1 MSVLTYPPTNE
12 EEIFRHCTKECGII
26 TATEDQQY
34 FALGCMTC
42 SEKFLYFDAFIEH
55 MQTRHYSDNDGDSKS
70 RKRRHDEDES
80 EDLTDGHPPLLDPP
94 EVMIKEEKY
103 DVDEDADACDNE
115 PLLNNDDDY
124 ADNFYNVKREKTDP
138 NTSLPVSDASY
149 LADSYGNFNDDY
161 AEDDDM
167 GDEDANY
174 DDLVEESLLDSSST
188 VGVTSHIKDRK
199 MIQFL
204 IEAYRRNTFLWDHRH
219 PQFRDR
225 VKRGQFIEWINAEFK
240 KRFNLVLAKDAV
252 TRKWDNLRTVY
263 KRECNR
269 MALERT
275 NVSTLWYFRE
285 LHFLNNLYGGN
296 TKLSEAVVKET
307 IYRRRFSA
315 LWNDISTTKLL
326 DMLKS
331 YPCFYDKYNIDY
343 RSKEKRGEALH
354 RMAVELAPFIEV
366 STIQISK
373 RISQLRFDYSK
384 QKQERIMCEMTGR
397 AFTPTYSYYE
407 NMIFMDGD
415 VAPFK
420 CEHCPMIMNTPR
432 ELDTHQMS
440 HQHKTQ
446 ALKSS
451 SSTSMGSSGTS
462 QSSGNTNNVSGS
474 SYYCPICQLGF
485 TELEQYN
492 RHKQMHPVL
501 KEVKYHCDLC
511 TASFREKSN
520 YEEHM
525 RRHNDELLLPDL
537 NSIIP
542 DNKEELITSDTPS
555 YDQDSK
561 AYVKNQ
567 CYYPTW
573 RPPFPSPVKAELN
586 NSNPDNS
593 DELITSDAPSYDSS
607 SPQDSKAYVK
617 NQCYYPNCG
626 RQFASRSGMLEHVK
640 THSEEEFPCDICGK
654 SFKSV
659 KNLQNH
665 KQIHDAVKK
674 YICKICGSAFAQAAG
689 LYLHKRRHNRSM

>member
-1 MSVLTYPPTNE
+1 MSVLAYPPTNE
-12 EEIFRHCTKECGII
+12 QEIFRHCTKECGII

-34 FALGCMTC
+34 FALRCMNC
-42 SEKFLYFDAFIEH
+42 PEKFLYFDAFIEH
-55 MQTRHYSDNDGDSKS
+55 IQTRHSHNGDTKN
-70 RKRRHDEDES
+70 RKRRHDEDEN
-80 EDLTDGHPPLLDPP
+80 EDLTDAHPPILEPP

-103 DVDEDADACDNE
+103 EAEEEEARINNE
-115 PLLNNDDDY
+115 PLFNNDDYDDSY
-124 ADNFYNVKREKTDP
+124 YNVKQEQLNPEMSMRVGD
-138 NTSLPVSDASY
+138 TSYMGDGSY
-149 LADSYGNFNDDY
+149 NDTSYNDDY
-161 AEDDDM
+161 GEDDEMVD
-167 GDEDANY
+167 DDANY
-174 DDLVEESLLDSSST
+174 DDLVEESLLDSTAAST
-188 VGVTSHIKDRK
+188 GVTSHIKDRK

-204 IEAYRRNTFLWDHRH
+204 IDAYRRNTFLWDHRH

-240 KRFNLVLAKDAV
+240 KRFNLILAKDAV

-275 NVSTLWYFRE
+275 NISTLWYFRE

-296 TKLSEAVVKET
+296 IKISEAVVRET
-307 IYRRRFSA
+307 VYRRRFSA
-315 LWNDISTTKLL
+315 LWNDISTNKLL
-326 DMLKS
+326 ELLKM
-331 YPCFYDKYNIDY
+331 YPCFYDKYNVEY

-384 QKQERIMCEMTGR
+384 QKQERIMCEMAGR
-397 AFTPTYSYYE
+397 PFTPSYSYYE
-407 NMIFMDGD
+407 NMTFMDAD

-420 CEHCPMIMNTPR
+420 CDHCPMIMNTPR

-440 HQHKTQ
+440 HQHKSQ
-446 ALKSS
+446 SQHSISSIGSGMSQGSS
-451 SSTSMGSSGTS
+451 SSMPPLTY
-462 QSSGNTNNVSGS
+462 NDIPPLAYNDVK
-474 SYYCPICQLGF
+474 PI
-485 TELEQYN
+485 
-492 RHKQMHPVL
+492 MPVL

-520 YEEHM
+520 YDEHM

-537 NSIIP
+537 NNIVP
-542 DNKEELITSDTPS
+542 DNNAELITGDVSS
-555 YDQDSK
+555 YD
-561 AYVKNQ
+561 
-567 CYYPTW
+567 
-573 RPPFPSPVKAELN
+573 PP
-586 NSNPDNS
+586 
-593 DELITSDAPSYDSS
+593 

-617 NQCYYPNCG
+617 NQCCFPNCG
-626 RQFASRSGMLEHVK
+626 RQFASRSGMMEHIK
-640 THSEEEFPCDICGK
+640 THNEEEHPCEVCGK
-654 SFKSV
+654 SFRSA

-689 LYLHKRRHNRSM
+689 LYLHKRRHNRTSM